1 MIDCTSKILLGLIAA
16 GLWANFAA
24 SFLQAAIAQADYSSY
39 LIGIYS
45 EVQSIAKIA
54 RGTCTN
60 SKAIQKGRL
69 SAAARTAEGE
79 FRVEPSELHR
89 VFSESKRTTAKLGD
103 ATAAQIAGLE
113 QMLAFA
119 REQLEKAERDGD
131 AWRAQAEAAQK
142 LLIDARPK
150 RFSWW
155 R

>member
-1 MIDCTSKILLGLIAA
+1 MAKRITRKAAKAVKREAMPQHRISAPLEAQPPATLLSLGEASKLVG
-16 GLWANFAA
+16 
-24 SFLQAAIAQADYSSY
+24 
-39 LIGIYS
+39 
-45 EVQSIAKIA
+45 V
-54 RGTCTN
+54 
-60 SKAIQKGRL
+60 SKSTIWRAIQKGRL

-89 VFSESKRTTAKLGD
+89 VFGEARRSTVAKGD

-119 REQLEKAERDGD
+119 REQLEKAERDRD